1 MSKLQ
6 IVIDSVS
13 STIQILEEVC
23 EKMEEM
29 FPEDRAKFKLDD
41 RLGGSSEVLQRK
53 SIQRSSSTTFIIE
66 MKMVASTLP
75 TVCYF
80 TTQLQDKMCL
90 TS

>member
-53 SIQRSSSTTFIIE
+53 SIQRSSTTTFIIE
-66 MKMVASTLP
+66 IKMVASTFPAL
-75 TVCYF
+75 CYF
-80 TTQLQDKMCL
+80 ATQLPDKMCW
-90 TS
+90 TT